1 MRYVFI
7 SGPELLY
14 FRKGWPLLPSH
25 LRRWETIWF
34 KVNFFFC
41 SVLYQ
46 WNETRLLRIK
56 FSTEAEFEYLTEK
69 FEFTLISLDPITRF
83 LSLLYVWLPSDLYSA
98 NLKLWV
104 VDNLGLDYHG
114 CWWWVKI
121 VLNFWAI
128 QNTLYWGKQCV
139 GFALGNT
146 SVG

>member
-25 LRRWETIWF
+25 LRWWETIWF